1 MNPYL
6 QRQWPDVHLKLI
18 NYISDALSGELPE
31 DLMAR
36 TEQSIAV
43 AEEPDSEVRV
53 YHPDVAIRETWK
65 DGFPPVWQPEAAN
78 PAFQLAEPVVIQM
91 DPVKHRWIEIRDRD
105 RNIITVIEVISPANK
120 RQPGW
125 SEYRAKQG
133 ALLANR
139 VNLVEIDLI
148 RGGTSPMAVDEG
160 FLTRPEG
167 THGTICVARQHSPV
181 GVRWEVYFCP
191 LRDPLPAFRVPLRAG
206 EHDVPLALQPLVDQV
221 YQNGRYWLE
230 DFRKPITPPLTP
242 EEKDWTCGIL
252 SEAGLIWTDSA
263 SLINRKPDI
272 VT

>member
-6 QRQWPDVHLKLI
+6 QEHWPDVHLKLI
-18 NYISDALSGELPE
+18 NYISDALSGELPD

-36 TEQSIAV
+36 TEQAIAV
-43 AEEPDSEVRV
+43 EEEEDLGTERKRKLFR
-53 YHPDVAIRETWK
+53 PDVVVKERWK
-65 DGFPPVWQPEAAN
+65 DGFPPVWQPEADQACV
-78 PAFQLAEPVVIQM
+78 QLAEPVVI
-91 DPVKHRWIEIRDRD
+91 PAEPTKRRWIEIRDRD
-105 RNIITVIEVISPANK
+105 RNVITVIEVISPANK

-125 SEYRAKQG
+125 SEYRAKQ
-133 ALLANR
+133 ATLLANG

-191 LRDPLPAFRVPLRAG
+191 LRQPLPAFRVPLRAG

-221 YQNGRYWLE
+221 YQNGKYWLE
-230 DFRKPITPPLTP
+230 DHRQPLHPALTP
-242 EEKDWTCGIL
+242 EETAWAEGLLKT
-252 SEAGLIWTDSA
+252 AGL
-263 SLINRKPDI
+263 
-272 VT
+272 V